1 MEIRI
6 LPEEGV
12 ARTCENMR
20 MKVGGQHY
28 RSIWADSTPGV
39 VHIIDQARLPHVFET
54 RTIGTLSEMAEAIR
68 TMRVRGA
75 PLIGVAAA
83 FGVALALLRDPR
95 DGALK
100 KAIAEL
106 RETRPTAVNLAWALE
121 RMERALALLPP
132 SQRAGAAWEEARRI
146 ADEDVALNEAI
157 GRNGLAILR
166 DLAGHG
172 ERVNIL
178 THCNA
183 GWIATVD
190 WGTVTAP
197 IFMAHD
203 AGIPVHVW
211 VDETRPR
218 NQGLLTAWELAG
230 HGVPH
235 TLVAD
240 NAGGH
245 LMQRGQVDVVLVG
258 ADRVTSRGDVCN
270 KIGTYLKALAARDNR
285 VPFYACVPTP
295 TIDWGI
301 ADGLRIPIEERP
313 ADEVRKVRGL
323 DASGAFAEVAIA
335 PESTPV
341 ANPAFDVTPAAL
353 VTGIITEQG
362 VARAIESELLAFW
375 PRSRENK
382 AYLT

>member
-1 MEIRI
+1 
-6 LPEEGV
+6 
-12 ARTCENMR
+12 
-20 MKVGGQHY
+20 
-28 RSIWADSTPGV
+28 
-39 VHIIDQARLPHVFET
+39 
-54 RTIGTLSEMAEAIR
+54 MAEAIR

-83 FGVALALLRDPR
+83 FGVALAMLRDQG
-95 DGALK
+95 DAALG
-100 KAIAEL
+100 KAIEAL
-106 RETRPTAVNLAWALE
+106 RATRPTAVNLAWALE
-121 RMERALALLPP
+121 RMERAVRAMPP
-132 SQRAGAAWEEARRI
+132 SQRLGTAWDEARRI

-157 GRNGLAILR
+157 GRHGLAVLR
-166 DLAGHG
+166 GLAPKG
-172 ERVNIL
+172 ERLNVL

-203 AGIPVHVW
+203 AGIPIHVW

-270 KIGTYLKALAARDNR
+270 KIGTYLKALAARDND

-301 ADGLRIPIEERP
+301 ADGMQIPIEERA

-323 DASGAFAEVAIA
+323 DAAGQFAEVAIA
-335 PESTPV
+335 PAATPV

-353 VTGIITEQG
+353 VTGIVTEKG
-362 VARAIESELLAFW
+362 VARAAEEELLAFW
-375 PRSRENK
+375 PRSREDK
-382 AYLT
+382 AYVT